1 MNAANDVR
9 EGVARAIRKGF
20 LGGMDGYDPS
30 YEDYDMADAVMAAF
44 DVRPRRTITDADAKE
59 EAVTLAYNEV
69 TGADGDEWSPDRTLA
84 ALNALWN
91 AAREVRS

>member
-30 YEDYDMADAVMAAF
+30 YEDYAMADAVMAAF
-44 DVRPRRTITDADAKE
+44 DVRPRGT
-59 EAVTLAYNEV
+59 VTYAEV
-69 TGADGDEWSPDRTLA
+69 SRVQHDLGQRFHGLSYRERLIVRA
-84 ALNALWN
+84 ALE
-91 AAREVRS
+91 AARGERS